1 MERKGGLPANRRISN
16 GDLIT
21 VRTIDQQYLQRL
33 REAGLFI
40 SEPYPD
46 GHGWGHGVR
55 IGKPSTK
62 PGNSIPGY
70 DAAYITIG
78 DAPEPPEM
86 DAPMVVLYSTGVAWI
101 VHSQEC
107 APKLGPG
114 DFQNVWP
121 SPDEAVNDILDFYFG
136 DPQRMQAKAEA
147 RKQPLSTPQKDADKS
162 KRASA

>member
-1 MERKGGLPANRRISN
+1 ML
-16 GDLIT
+16 
-21 VRTIDQQYLQRL
+21 TIDQQYVHRL
-33 REAGLFI
+33 REAGLFV
-40 SEPYPD
+40 SEPYPK
-46 GHGWGHGVR
+46 GHGWEHGVR

-86 DAPMVVLYSTGVAWI
+86 DAPMVVLYSTGESWI

-114 DFQNVWP
+114 DFQDVWP
-121 SPDEAVNDILDFYFG
+121 SLEEAVKDILDFYFG
-136 DPQRMQAKAEA
+136 DSKRMQAKAEA
-147 RKQPLSTPQKDADKS
+147 RMQPKKALQIDTDNT